1 MNPDAT
7 SPFAFVQSIFMIVF
21 VLMLFVGV
29 AGGRPETVLQPLM
42 AITGQIVSTL
52 LGVVLSLAAAIL
64 RGILSLLLSS
74 LHALLSFW
82 KSSSSRH
89 IR

>member
-1 MNPDAT
+1 MNSDPT

-29 AGGRPETVLQPLM
+29 AGGTPETVLKPFM
-42 AITGQIVSTL
+42 EIVSTL
-52 LGVVLSLAAAIL
+52 LGALLSLAVAVL

-89 IR
+89 INR